1 MARDYY
7 DILDLSKSAS
17 DSDIKSSY
25 RKLAM
30 KYHPDRNP
38 GDKKAEENFREI
50 TESYEILKDP
60 QKRAAYDQY
69 GHAAFSQSSGGGSAG
84 GFSGFGSGGFSDIF
98 EDMFGMGGEQ
108 GRRSASTGSDLRY
121 DLSVSLEQAY
131 SGDQI
136 EISLTV
142 PTKCDSCKG
151 SGAKEGSKPKQC
163 NQCGGHG
170 KVRAQQG
177 FFTIERTCAACSG
190 VGETIS
196 DPCRPC
202 KGQGRVNKSKKLS
215 VNVPAGVDNGT
226 RIRLSGEGEAGA
238 RGSSPGDLYIFI
250 DIKEH
255 SLFQRDGKDTYIEVP
270 VSLIDAILGNSIQV
284 PCVDGSKAKMNLS
297 SGTQS
302 GTRLRMKGKG
312 MPALRGGSRGDQYVE
327 INVETPV
334 GISKKQEELFKQIKE
349 LGLEKISP
357 KTNRFR
363 KMIEYFSFN
372 VYCSIN

>member
-7 DILDLSKSAS
+7 DVLGLSKSAS
-17 DSDIKSSY
+17 DSEIKSSY

-30 KYHPDRNP
+30 KYHPDKNP
-38 GDKKAEENFREI
+38 DDKKAEDNFREI
-50 TESYEILKDP
+50 TESYEILKDS

-69 GHAAFSQSSGGGSAG
+69 GHAAFSQGTSGGNQGG
-84 GFSGFGSGGFSDIF
+84 GFGGGFSDIF
-98 EDMFGMGGEQ
+98 EDMFGMGGDQ
-108 GRRSASTGSDLRY
+108 GRRSAPTGSDLRY
-121 DLSVSLEQAY
+121 DLSVSLEQAF

-142 PTKCDSCKG
+142 PTKCEPCNG
-151 SGAKEGSKPKQC
+151 SGANKGSQPKQC

-177 FFTIERTCAACSG
+177 FFTIERTCASCSG

-196 DPCRPC
+196 DPCSPC

-238 RGSSPGDLYIFI
+238 RGSAPGDLYIFI

-255 SLFQRDGKDTYIEVP
+255 SLFQRDGKDTFIEVP
-270 VSLIDAILGNSIQV
+270 VSIVDAVLGNSIQV

-334 GISKKQEELFKQIKE
+334 GISKKQEDLFKQIKE
-349 LGLEKISP
+349 LGLEKVSP
-357 KTNRFR
+357 KTKRFK
-363 KMIEYFSFN
+363 KMIE
-372 VYCSIN
+372 

>member
-7 DILDLSKSAS
+7 DILGLPKSAS
-17 DSDIKSSY
+17 DSEIKSSY

-38 GDKKAEENFREI
+38 GDKKAEDNFKE
-50 TESYEILKDP
+50 TAQAYEILKDS

-69 GHAAFSQSSGGGSAG
+69 GHAAFSQGSSGSSSGGG
-84 GFSGFGSGGFSDIF
+84 FGGGFSDIF
-98 EDMFGMGGEQ
+98 EDMFGMGGREQ
-108 GRRSASTGSDLRY
+108 GRKAASSGSDLRY

-131 SGDQI
+131 SGDQV

-142 PTKCDSCKG
+142 PSKCETCNG
-151 SGAKEGSKPKQC
+151 SGANKGSQPKQC

-190 VGETIS
+190 IGETIS

-202 KGQGRVNKSKKLS
+202 QGQGRINKPKKLS

-238 RGSSPGDLYIFI
+238 RGSGAGDLYIFI

-255 SLFQRDGKDTYIEVP
+255 SFFQRDGKDTFIEVP
-270 VSLIDAILGNSIQV
+270 VSLIDAVLGNSIQV

-297 SGTQS
+297 AGTQN
-302 GTRLRMKGKG
+302 GARLRMKGKG

-334 GISKKQEELFKQIKE
+334 GISKKQEDLFKQIKE
-349 LGLEKISP
+349 LGIDKISP
-357 KTNRFR
+357 KTKRFK
-363 KMIEYFSFN
+363 KMIE
-372 VYCSIN
+372 

>member
-7 DILDLSKSAS
+7 DILGLSKSAS
-17 DSDIKSSY
+17 ESEIKSSY

-38 GDKKAEENFREI
+38 GDKKAEDKFKEI
-50 TESYEILKDP
+50 SESYEILKDP
-60 QKRAAYDQY
+60 QKKAAYDQY
-69 GHAAFSQSSGGGSAG
+69 GHAAFSQGSSGGASS

-98 EDMFGMGGEQ
+98 EDMFGMGGGSE
-108 GRRSASTGSDLRY
+108 RRSPSTGSDLRY

-131 SGDQI
+131 SGDQV

-142 PTKCDSCKG
+142 PTKCEPCNG
-151 SGAKEGSKPKQC
+151 SGANKGSQPKQC
-163 NQCGGHG
+163 TQCGGYG

-190 VGETIS
+190 AGEIIG
-196 DPCRPC
+196 DPCRLC
-202 KGQGRVNKSKKLS
+202 KGQGRVNKNKKLS

-238 RGSSPGDLYIFI
+238 RGSLPGDLYIFI
-250 DIKEH
+250 DIKDH
-255 SLFQRDGKDTYIEVP
+255 AIFQRDGKDTFIEVP
-270 VSLIDAILGNSIQV
+270 VSFIDAVLGNSIQV
-284 PCVDGSKAKMNLS
+284 PCIDGSKAKMKLT

-302 GTRLRMKGKG
+302 GTRLRMKSKG
-312 MPALRGGSRGDQYVE
+312 MPGLRGGSRGDQYVQ

-334 GISKKQEELFKQIKE
+334 GISRKQEDLFKQIKD
-349 LGLEKISP
+349 LGVDKISP
-357 KTNRFR
+357 KTSKF
-363 KMIEYFSFN
+363 KKLIQ
-372 VYCSIN
+372 

>member
-7 DILDLSKSAS
+7 DVLSLSKSAS
-17 DSDIKSSY
+17 ESDIKSSY

-30 KYHPDRNP
+30 KYHPDKNP
-38 GDKKAEENFREI
+38 DDKKAEDNFREI

-69 GHAAFSQSSGGGSAG
+69 GHAAFAQGSSGGNPGG
-84 GFSGFGSGGFSDIF
+84 GFGGGFSDIF
-98 EDMFGMGGEQ
+98 EDMFGMGGDQ
-108 GRRSASTGSDLRY
+108 GRRSAPTGSDLRY
-121 DLSVSLEQAY
+121 DLSVSLEQAF
-131 SGDQI
+131 SGDQM

-142 PTKCDSCKG
+142 PTKCESCNG
-151 SGAKEGSKPKQC
+151 SGANKGSQPKQC

-238 RGSSPGDLYIFI
+238 RGSAPGDLYIFI

-255 SLFQRDGKDTYIEVP
+255 SLFQRDGKDTFIEVP
-270 VSLIDAILGNSIQV
+270 VSIVDAVLGNSIQV

-334 GISKKQEELFKQIKE
+334 GISKKQEDLFKQIKE
-349 LGLEKISP
+349 LGLEKVSP
-357 KTNRFR
+357 KTKRFK
-363 KMIEYFSFN
+363 KMIE
-372 VYCSIN
+372 

>member
-7 DILDLSKSAS
+7 DVLGLSKSAS
-17 DSDIKSSY
+17 DSEIKSSY

-30 KYHPDRNP
+30 KYHPDKNP
-38 GDKKAEENFREI
+38 DDKKAEDNFREI

-69 GHAAFSQSSGGGSAG
+69 GHAAFSQRSSGGNTGG
-84 GFSGFGSGGFSDIF
+84 GFGGGFSDIF

-108 GRRSASTGSDLRY
+108 GRRSAATGSDLRY
-121 DLSVSLEQAY
+121 DLSVSLEQAF
-131 SGDQI
+131 SGDQM

-142 PTKCDSCKG
+142 PTKCEPCNG
-151 SGAKEGSKPKQC
+151 SGANKGSQPKQC

-196 DPCRPC
+196 DPCRAC

-238 RGSSPGDLYIFI
+238 RGSASGDLYIFI

-255 SLFQRDGKDTYIEVP
+255 SLFQRDGKDTFIEVP
-270 VSLIDAILGNSIQV
+270 VSVIDAVLGNSIQV

-334 GISKKQEELFKQIKE
+334 GISKKQEDLFKQIKE
-349 LGLEKISP
+349 LGIEKVSP
-357 KTNRFR
+357 KTNRFK
-363 KMIEYFSFN
+363 KMIE
-372 VYCSIN
+372 

>member
-7 DILDLSKSAS
+7 DVLGLSKSAS

-30 KYHPDRNP
+30 KYHPDKNP
-38 GDKKAEENFREI
+38 DDKKAEDNFREI

-60 QKRAAYDQY
+60 QKRAAFDQY
-69 GHAAFSQSSGGGSAG
+69 GHAAFAQGSSGGNPGG
-84 GFSGFGSGGFSDIF
+84 GFGGGFSDIF
-98 EDMFGMGGEQ
+98 EDMFGMGGDQ
-108 GRRSASTGSDLRY
+108 GRRSAPTGSDLRY
-121 DLSVSLEQAY
+121 DLSVSLEQAF
-131 SGDQI
+131 SGDQM

-142 PTKCDSCKG
+142 PTKCESCNG
-151 SGAKEGSKPKQC
+151 SGANKGSQPKQC

-238 RGSSPGDLYIFI
+238 RGSAPGDLYIFI

-255 SLFQRDGKDTYIEVP
+255 SLFQRDGKDTFIEVP
-270 VSLIDAILGNSIQV
+270 VSIVDAVLGNSIQV

-334 GISKKQEELFKQIKE
+334 GISKKQEDLFKQIKE
-349 LGLEKISP
+349 LGLEKVSP
-357 KTNRFR
+357 KTKRFK
-363 KMIEYFSFN
+363 KMIE
-372 VYCSIN
+372 

>member
-7 DILDLSKSAS
+7 DVLGLSKSAS
-17 DSDIKSSY
+17 DSEIKSSY

-30 KYHPDRNP
+30 KYHPDKNP
-38 GDKKAEENFREI
+38 DDKKAEVNFREI

-69 GHAAFSQSSGGGSAG
+69 GHAAFSQGSSGGNPGG
-84 GFSGFGSGGFSDIF
+84 GFGGGFSDIF

-108 GRRSASTGSDLRY
+108 GRRSAATGSDLRY
-121 DLSVSLEQAY
+121 DLSVSLEQAF
-131 SGDQI
+131 SGDQM

-142 PTKCDSCKG
+142 PTKCESCNG
-151 SGAKEGSKPKQC
+151 SGANKGSQPKQC

-238 RGSSPGDLYIFI
+238 RGSAPGDLYIFI

-255 SLFQRDGKDTYIEVP
+255 SLFQRDGKDTFIEVP
-270 VSLIDAILGNSIQV
+270 VSIVDAVLGNSIQV

-334 GISKKQEELFKQIKE
+334 GISKKQEDLFKQIKE
-349 LGLEKISP
+349 LGLEKVSP
-357 KTNRFR
+357 KTKRFK
-363 KMIEYFSFN
+363 KMIE
-372 VYCSIN
+372 

>member
-7 DILDLSKSAS
+7 DILGLSKSAS
-17 DSDIKSSY
+17 DSEIKSSY

-38 GDKKAEENFREI
+38 GDKKAEEKFKEI
-50 TESYEILKDP
+50 SESYEILKDP
-60 QKRAAYDQY
+60 QKKAAYDQY
-69 GHAAFSQSSGGGSAG
+69 GHAAFSQGSSGGASG

-98 EDMFGMGGEQ
+98 EDMFGMGGGSE
-108 GRRSASTGSDLRY
+108 RRSASTGSDLRY

-131 SGDQI
+131 SGDQV

-142 PTKCDSCKG
+142 PTKCETCNGSGSNKG
-151 SGAKEGSKPKQC
+151 SQPKQC
-163 NQCGGHG
+163 SQCGGYG

-177 FFTIERTCAACSG
+177 FFTIERTCATCSG
-190 VGETIS
+190 VGEIIGV
-196 DPCRPC
+196 PCRVC
-202 KGQGRVNKSKKLS
+202 KGQGRVNKNKKLS

-250 DIKEH
+250 DIKDH
-255 SLFQRDGKDTYIEVP
+255 SIFQRDGKDTFIEVP
-270 VSLIDAILGNSIQV
+270 VSFIDAVLGNSIQV
-284 PCVDGSKAKMNLS
+284 PCIDGSKAKMNLS

-312 MPALRGGSRGDQYVE
+312 MPGLRGGSRGDQYVQ

-334 GISKKQEELFKQIKE
+334 GISRKQEDLFKQIKD
-349 LGLEKISP
+349 LGIDKISP
-357 KTNRFR
+357 KTSRF
-363 KMIEYFSFN
+363 KKLIQ
-372 VYCSIN
+372 

>member
-7 DILDLSKSAS
+7 DVLGLSKSAS
-17 DSDIKSSY
+17 DSEIKSSY

-30 KYHPDRNP
+30 KYHPDKNP
-38 GDKKAEENFREI
+38 DDKKAEDNFREI
-50 TESYEILKDP
+50 TESYEILKDS

-69 GHAAFSQSSGGGSAG
+69 GHAAFSQGTSGGNQGG
-84 GFSGFGSGGFSDIF
+84 GFGGGFSDIF
-98 EDMFGMGGEQ
+98 EDMFGMGGDQ
-108 GRRSASTGSDLRY
+108 GRRSAPTGSDLRY
-121 DLSVSLEQAY
+121 DLSVSLEQAF
-131 SGDQI
+131 SGDQM

-142 PTKCDSCKG
+142 PTKCEPCNG
-151 SGAKEGSKPKQC
+151 SGANKGSQPKQC

-238 RGSSPGDLYIFI
+238 RGSAPGDLYIFI

-255 SLFQRDGKDTYIEVP
+255 SLFQRDGKDTFIEVP
-270 VSLIDAILGNSIQV
+270 VSIVDAVLGNSIQV

-334 GISKKQEELFKQIKE
+334 GISKKQEDLFKQIKE
-349 LGLEKISP
+349 LGLEKVSP
-357 KTNRFR
+357 KTKRFK
-363 KMIEYFSFN
+363 KMIE
-372 VYCSIN
+372 

>member
-1 MARDYY
+1 
-7 DILDLSKSAS
+7 
-17 DSDIKSSY
+17 
-25 RKLAM
+25 
-30 KYHPDRNP
+30 
-38 GDKKAEENFREI
+38 
-50 TESYEILKDP
+50 
-60 QKRAAYDQY
+60 
-69 GHAAFSQSSGGGSAG
+69 
-84 GFSGFGSGGFSDIF
+84 
-98 EDMFGMGGEQ
+98 MFGMGGREQ
-108 GRRSASTGSDLRY
+108 GRKAASSGSDLRY

-131 SGDQI
+131 SGDQV

-142 PTKCDSCKG
+142 PSKCETCNG
-151 SGAKEGSKPKQC
+151 SGANKGSQPKQC

-190 VGETIS
+190 IGETIS

-202 KGQGRVNKSKKLS
+202 QGQGRINKPKKLS

-238 RGSSPGDLYIFI
+238 RGSGAGDLYIFI

-255 SLFQRDGKDTYIEVP
+255 SFFQRDGKDTFIEVP
-270 VSLIDAILGNSIQV
+270 VSLIDAVLGNSIQV

-297 SGTQS
+297 AGTQS
-302 GTRLRMKGKG
+302 GARLRMKGKG

-334 GISKKQEELFKQIKE
+334 GISKKQEDLFKQIKE
-349 LGLEKISP
+349 LGIDKISP
-357 KTNRFR
+357 KTKRFK
-363 KMIEYFSFN
+363 KMIE
-372 VYCSIN
+372 

>member
-7 DILDLSKSAS
+7 DVLGLSKSAS
-17 DSDIKSSY
+17 DSEIKSSY

-30 KYHPDRNP
+30 KYHPDKNP
-38 GDKKAEENFREI
+38 DDKKAEDNFREI
-50 TESYEILKDP
+50 TESYEILKDS

-69 GHAAFSQSSGGGSAG
+69 GHAAFSQGSSGGNPGG
-84 GFSGFGSGGFSDIF
+84 GFGGGFSDIF

-108 GRRSASTGSDLRY
+108 GRRSAATGSDLRY
-121 DLSVSLEQAY
+121 DLSVSLEQAF
-131 SGDQI
+131 SGDQM

-142 PTKCDSCKG
+142 PTKCDPCNG
-151 SGAKEGSKPKQC
+151 SGAKKGSQPRQC

-196 DPCRPC
+196 DPCRVC

-226 RIRLSGEGEAGA
+226 RIRLSGEGEAGT
-238 RGSSPGDLYIFI
+238 RGSASGDLYIFI
-250 DIKEH
+250 EIKEH
-255 SLFQRDGKDTYIEVP
+255 SLFQRDGKDTFIEVP
-270 VSLIDAILGNSIQV
+270 VSVIDAVLGNSIQV

-334 GISKKQEELFKQIKE
+334 GISKKQEDLFKQIKE
-349 LGLEKISP
+349 LGIEKVSP
-357 KTNRFR
+357 KTNRFK
-363 KMIEYFSFN
+363 KMIE
-372 VYCSIN
+372 

>member
-7 DILDLSKSAS
+7 DILGLSKSAS
-17 DSDIKSSY
+17 DSEIKSSY

-38 GDKKAEENFREI
+38 GDKKAEEKFKEI
-50 TESYEILKDP
+50 SESYEILKDP
-60 QKRAAYDQY
+60 QKKAAYDQY
-69 GHAAFSQSSGGGSAG
+69 GHAAFSQGSSGGASG
-84 GFSGFGSGGFSDIF
+84 GFSGFGGGGFSDIF
-98 EDMFGMGGEQ
+98 EDMFGMGGGSE
-108 GRRSASTGSDLRY
+108 RRSASTGSDLRY

-131 SGDQI
+131 SGDQV

-142 PTKCDSCKG
+142 PTKCESCNG
-151 SGAKEGSKPKQC
+151 SGANKGSQPKQC
-163 NQCGGHG
+163 SQCSGYG

-190 VGETIS
+190 AGEIIG
-196 DPCRPC
+196 DPCRVC
-202 KGQGRVNKSKKLS
+202 KGQGRVNKNKKLS

-250 DIKEH
+250 DIKDH
-255 SLFQRDGKDTYIEVP
+255 SIFQRDGKDTFIEVP
-270 VSLIDAILGNSIQV
+270 VSFIDAVLGNSIQV
-284 PCVDGSKAKMNLS
+284 PCIDGSKAKMNLS

-312 MPALRGGSRGDQYVE
+312 LPGLRGGSRGDQYVQ

-334 GISKKQEELFKQIKE
+334 GISRKQEDLFKQIKD
-349 LGLEKISP
+349 LGVDKISP
-357 KTNRFR
+357 KTSRF
-363 KMIEYFSFN
+363 KKLIQ
-372 VYCSIN
+372 

>member
-7 DILDLSKSAS
+7 DVLGLSKSAS
-17 DSDIKSSY
+17 DSEIKSSY

-30 KYHPDRNP
+30 KYHPDKNP
-38 GDKKAEENFREI
+38 DDKKAEDSFREI

-69 GHAAFSQSSGGGSAG
+69 GHAAFSQGSSGGNPGG
-84 GFSGFGSGGFSDIF
+84 GFGGGFSDIF
-98 EDMFGMGGEQ
+98 EDMFGRGGEQ
-108 GRRSASTGSDLRY
+108 GRRSAATGSDLRY
-121 DLSVSLEQAY
+121 DLSVSLEQAF
-131 SGDQI
+131 SGDQM

-142 PTKCDSCKG
+142 PTKCEPCNG
-151 SGAKEGSKPKQC
+151 SGANKGSQPKQC

-238 RGSSPGDLYIFI
+238 RGSTSGDLYIFI

-255 SLFQRDGKDTYIEVP
+255 SLFQRDGKDTFIEVP
-270 VSLIDAILGNSIQV
+270 VSVIDAVLGNSIQV

-327 INVETPV
+327 ITVETPV
-334 GISKKQEELFKQIKE
+334 GISKKQEDLFQQIKE
-349 LGLEKISP
+349 LGIEKVSP
-357 KTNRFR
+357 KTKRFK
-363 KMIEYFSFN
+363 KMIE
-372 VYCSIN
+372 

>member
-7 DILDLSKSAS
+7 DILGLSKSAS
-17 DSDIKSSY
+17 DSEIKSSY

-38 GDKKAEENFREI
+38 GDKKAEEKFKEI
-50 TESYEILKDP
+50 SESYEILKDP
-60 QKRAAYDQY
+60 QKKAAYDQY
-69 GHAAFSQSSGGGSAG
+69 GHAAFSQGSSGGASG

-98 EDMFGMGGEQ
+98 EDMFGMGGGSE
-108 GRRSASTGSDLRY
+108 RRSASTGSDLRY

-131 SGDQI
+131 SGDQV

-142 PTKCDSCKG
+142 PTKCESCNG
-151 SGAKEGSKPKQC
+151 SGANKGSEPKQC
-163 NQCGGHG
+163 NQCGGYG

-177 FFTIERTCAACSG
+177 FFTIERTCVACSG
-190 VGETIS
+190 AGEIIG
-196 DPCRPC
+196 DPCRVC
-202 KGQGRVNKSKKLS
+202 KGQGRVNKNKKLS

-238 RGSSPGDLYIFI
+238 RGSTPGDLYIFI
-250 DIKEH
+250 DIKDH
-255 SLFQRDGKDTYIEVP
+255 SIFQRDGKDTFIEVP
-270 VSLIDAILGNSIQV
+270 VSFIDAVLGNSIQV
-284 PCVDGSKAKMNLS
+284 PCIDGSKAKMNLS

-312 MPALRGGSRGDQYVE
+312 MPGLRGGSRGDQYVQ

-334 GISKKQEELFKQIKE
+334 GISRKQEDLFKQIKD
-349 LGLEKISP
+349 LGVDKISP
-357 KTNRFR
+357 KTSRF
-363 KMIEYFSFN
+363 KKLIQ
-372 VYCSIN
+372 